1 MYTSKYYSVSAMSG
15 GSNENTSLLGC
26 ILKSIR
32 KYLLSILVVLRT
44 YCAHLLRLFHH
55 QMSLEKEHGF
65 FFKMA
70 SNNSHQRKTLT
81 TDEFINALFADDA
94 CGDKILERST
104 DSEEEETSND
114 EETNTS
120 VTTDTDATNGRGQQK
135 RRGPRTRRRISRVQL
150 KQQAKEKEQEA
161 LEA

>member
-1 MYTSKYYSVSAMSG
+1 MT
-15 GSNENTSLLGC
+15 
-26 ILKSIR
+26 
-32 KYLLSILVVLRT
+32 
-44 YCAHLLRLFHH
+44 
-55 QMSLEKEHGF
+55 
-65 FFKMA
+65 

-94 CGDKILERST
+94 CGDKVLERSN

-120 VTTDTDATNGRGQQK
+120 VTTDTDATNGRGQHK

-150 KQQAKEKEQEA
+150 KQQAKGKEQEA
-161 LEA
+161 MEA